1 MTPLW
6 RDADNGSLIG
16 EEPMEEH
23 ETLLAELQG
32 IRERAAGLL
41 RAKLDAVAQQVRD
54 AAARTVGELDLVL
67 PPDPEVLFPV
77 APLGERIASLT
88 APVVVVGPELEL
100 LRALDAGRAQSEVLQ
115 EFLGR
120 LEPWCGPRGIVVF
133 REGRVAGWSG
143 AGFGEGD
150 PVRGWQADI
159 GGSAAFAR
167 VGEGAPTLLVA
178 RQDDVLQAWLPEEER
193 TVLLVPMSLRGKVVG
208 SVVAVLKDDAGAPIV
223 QLLTYLVGLLLETLA
238 VRPQVPTPA
247 LRAAE
252 ALPASALGP
261 PAPLPA
267 AEAVEGEEP
276 AAERADDAAAAPVE
290 VAPPPVVEE
299 APVEEVVAEEAEA
312 VEEPAAEKEE
322 APSAPVE
329 VAGPEVEEEGPLEEV
344 VEAAAAPELTPEDQR
359 RHDEARRF
367 ARLLVSEIRL
377 YNEQAVQDGK
387 ANQDIYQR
395 LKDDIDRSRE
405 MYEQRV
411 PAEIR
416 SATNYFFEEL
426 VRTLADGDPDAL
438 GL

>member
-1 MTPLW
+1 
-6 RDADNGSLIG
+6 
-16 EEPMEEH
+16 MEDH
-23 ETLLAELQG
+23 EILLAELQG

-41 RAKLDAVAQQVRD
+41 RAKLDAVAQQVRE

-77 APLGERIASLT
+77 APFGERIAALT

-115 EFLGR
+115 EFLSR

-133 REGRVAGWSG
+133 REGKVAGWSG

-150 PVRGWQADI
+150 PVRTWQAEL
-159 GGSAAFAR
+159 GSSAILTR
-167 VGEGAPTLLVA
+167 VAEGAPILLA
-178 RQDDVLQAWLPEEER
+178 GDKDAVLRSWLPAEER
-193 TVLLVPMSLRGKVVG
+193 AVLLVPMSLRGKVVG
-208 SVVAVLKDDAGAPIV
+208 CVVAVLKDAAGAFTV

-238 VRPQVPTPA
+238 VRPHVPTPA
-247 LRAAE
+247 LRDAEPGPATAE
-252 ALPASALGP
+252 APVAP
-261 PAPLPA
+261 PA
-267 AEAVEGEEP
+267 AVEEAEEEVQEATPGGVVEPVAAQP
-276 AAERADDAAAAPVE
+276 APPPAQGARVEE
-290 VAPPPVVEE
+290 VAPRAQIPPAEEVAPAPAPPVV
-299 APVEEVVAEEAEA
+299 
-312 VEEPAAEKEE
+312 
-322 APSAPVE
+322 
-329 VAGPEVEEEGPLEEV
+329 
-344 VEAAAAPELTPEDQR
+344 AAPERTVEEQR

-387 ANQDIYQR
+387 VSRDIYQR

-411 PAEIR
+411 PVEIR
-416 SATNYFFEEL
+416 STTNYFFEEL

>member
-1 MTPLW
+1 
-6 RDADNGSLIG
+6 
-16 EEPMEEH
+16 ME
-23 ETLLAELQG
+23 TQQTVLAELQG

-54 AAARTVGELDLVL
+54 AAARTVAELDLVL

-77 APLGERIASLT
+77 QPVSEHIASLT

-133 REGRVAGWSG
+133 RDGRVAGWSG

-150 PVRGWQADI
+150 PVRTWQAGLADST
-159 GGSAAFAR
+159 GFTRA
-167 VGEGAPTLLVA
+167 GEGTPVLLDA
-178 RQDDVLQAWLPEEER
+178 CEDGVLSSWLEGEER
-193 TVLLVPMSLRGKVVG
+193 DVLLVPMSLRGKVVG
-208 SVVAVLKDDAGAPIV
+208 CVVAVLKDPTAASMV

-238 VRPQVPTPA
+238 VRPEVPTPA
-247 LRAAE
+247 LRTAE
-252 ALPASALGP
+252 LVVPTAQVP
-261 PAPLPA
+261 
-267 AEAVEGEEP
+267 EA
-276 AAERADDAAAAPVE
+276 
-290 VAPPPVVEE
+290 
-299 APVEEVVAEEAEA
+299 
-312 VEEPAAEKEE
+312 
-322 APSAPVE
+322 APSAIGEEKVAAEDSASAAVAVE
-329 VAGPEVEEEGPLEEV
+329 VPEPHAEEV
-344 VEAAAAPELTPEDQR
+344 AAADEVVKPAVAAELAPEDQR

-377 YNEQAVQDGK
+377 YNEQAVQIGK
-387 ANQDIYQR
+387 VHKDIYQR

-411 PAEIR
+411 PAEVR

-426 VRTLADGDPDAL
+426 VRTLADGDPNAL

>member
-1 MTPLW
+1 MTPLR
-6 RDADNGSLIG
+6 RDADNGFLIG

-23 ETLLAELQG
+23 ETLVAELQG

-67 PPDPEVLFPV
+67 PPDAEVLFPI
-77 APLGERIASLT
+77 APVGERIASLT
-88 APVVVVGPELEL
+88 APVVVVGPDLEL

-133 REGRVAGWSG
+133 RDGKVAGWSG

-150 PVRGWQADI
+150 PVRTWQAELA
-159 GGSAAFAR
+159 SSVALAR
-167 VGEGAPTLLVA
+167 VGEGTSALLDA
-178 RQDDVLQAWLPEEER
+178 REDGVLSSWLPGEER

-208 SVVAVLKDDAGAPIV
+208 SVVAVVKDDASAPLV

-238 VRPQVPTPA
+238 VRPHVPTPA

-252 ALPASALGP
+252 VVLATA
-261 PAPLPA
+261 
-267 AEAVEGEEP
+267 
-276 AAERADDAAAAPVE
+276 
-290 VAPPPVVEE
+290 VAPPPVSLAAAVAESEGGAAEIATETAMPAEVAPPTLEEEMPVEE
-299 APVEEVVAEEAEA
+299 AA
-312 VEEPAAEKEE
+312 VEEPVEAEEEEPSVGAE
-322 APSAPVE
+322 APPPP
-329 VAGPEVEEEGPLEEV
+329 GEEEVSGEEV
-344 VEAAAAPELTPEDQR
+344 VETAAVPELTPEEQR

>member
-1 MTPLW
+1 
-6 RDADNGSLIG
+6 
-16 EEPMEEH
+16 MEKQ
-23 ETLLAELQG
+23 ETLLAELQE

-67 PPDPEVLFPV
+67 PPDPEVLFPLQTV
-77 APLGERIASLT
+77 GERIASLT

-133 REGRVAGWSG
+133 RDGRVAGWSG

-150 PVRGWQADI
+150 PVRSWQAELAKST
-159 GGSAAFAR
+159 GLSR
-167 VGEGAPTLLVA
+167 VGEGAPALLDA
-178 RQDDVLQAWLPEEER
+178 RDDAVLRAWLPDAEGD
-193 TVLLVPMSLRGKVVG
+193 VLLVPMSLRGKVVG
-208 SVVAVLKDDAGAPIV
+208 SVVAVLKDRASAPLV
-223 QLLTYLVGLLLETLA
+223 QLLTYMVGLLLETLA

-247 LRAAE
+247 LRE
-252 ALPASALGP
+252 AQAILPAT
-261 PAPLPA
+261 
-267 AEAVEGEEP
+267 EM
-276 AAERADDAAAAPVE
+276 
-290 VAPPPVVEE
+290 
-299 APVEEVVAEEAEA
+299 
-312 VEEPAAEKEE
+312 
-322 APSAPVE
+322 
-329 VAGPEVEEEGPLEEV
+329 
-344 VEAAAAPELTPEDQR
+344 EAAAAPIIEKPEVAAEYTAGAAAAAEVAPPVAEEAAAEAPAVEEPVAEELEATTTPPSAAVAAAAAPPAEQEAAREQVAEATVAVELSPEEQR

-387 ANQDIYQR
+387 VNRDIYQR

-411 PAEIR
+411 PAEVR

>member
-1 MTPLW
+1 
-6 RDADNGSLIG
+6 
-16 EEPMEEH
+16 MEKQ
-23 ETLLAELQG
+23 ETLRAELQE

-67 PPDPEVLFPV
+67 PPDPEVLFPIQPV
-77 APLGERIASLT
+77 SERIASLT
-88 APVVVVGPELEL
+88 APVVVVGPDLEL

-120 LEPWCGPRGIVVF
+120 LEPWCGPRGVVVF
-133 REGRVAGWSG
+133 RDGKVAGWSG

-150 PVRGWQADI
+150 PVRTWQAELAKST
-159 GGSAAFAR
+159 GLTRA
-167 VGEGAPTLLVA
+167 GEGTPALLDA
-178 RQDDVLQAWLPEEER
+178 RGDEVLRSWLPGEER
-193 TVLLVPMSLRGKVVG
+193 DVLLVPMSLRGKVVG
-208 SVVAVLKDDAGAPIV
+208 SVVAVLKDRASAPMV

-247 LRAAE
+247 LRTADVITPPTEVKAAAE
-252 ALPASALGP
+252 ETVAAEQGTVDSLASGAVPAEATSAAVTETYAAEKTIAEEPVEVEDHP
-261 PAPLPA
+261 PARA
-267 AEAVEGEEP
+267 A
-276 AAERADDAAAAPVE
+276 E
-290 VAPPPVVEE
+290 VAPPQ
-299 APVEEVVAEEAEA
+299 ARAAAIAHAA
-312 VEEPAAEKEE
+312 VEQ
-322 APSAPVE
+322 
-329 VAGPEVEEEGPLEEV
+329 
-344 VEAAAAPELTPEDQR
+344 AAAPELTPEEQR

-377 YNEQAVQDGK
+377 YNEQAVQEGK
-387 ANQDIYQR
+387 ANRDIYQR

-411 PAEIR
+411 PAEVR

>member
-1 MTPLW
+1 M
-6 RDADNGSLIG
+6 ADHEALI
-16 EEPMEEH
+16 
-23 ETLLAELQG
+23 AELQG
-32 IRERAAGLL
+32 MRERAQGLL
-41 RAKLDAVAQQVRD
+41 RAKLQAVAQQIRD
-54 AAARTVGELDLVL
+54 AAARTTGELDLVL
-67 PPDPEVLFPV
+67 PPDPEVFFPLERV
-77 APLGERIASLT
+77 GESLAALT
-88 APVVVVGPELEL
+88 APVVVVGPDLEV

-150 PVRGWQADI
+150 PVRAWQAEL
-159 GGSAAFAR
+159 SRSPALLR
-167 VGEGAPTLLVA
+167 VADGVPILTVA
-178 RQDDVLQAWLPEEER
+178 SHDEVLNSWLPGEER
-193 TVLLVPMSLRGKVVG
+193 TLLLVPMSLRGKVVG
-208 SVVAVLKDDAGAPIV
+208 AVVATLANDQGVGVV

-238 VRPQVPTPA
+238 VRPHVPTPA

-252 ALPASALGP
+252 T
-261 PAPLPA
+261 
-267 AEAVEGEEP
+267 V
-276 AAERADDAAAAPVE
+276 AAATV
-290 VAPPPVVEE
+290 VAPPPPMGGVREWATGPSEAAVPPVAPSP
-299 APVEEVVAEEAEA
+299 APVAAPEPQPEEEVPTEEYEETQQAPPPTVAA
-312 VEEPAAEKEE
+312 EPAAPEPAPPVREVPVLSPEE
-322 APSAPVE
+322 
-329 VAGPEVEEEGPLEEV
+329 
-344 VEAAAAPELTPEDQR
+344 QR

-387 ANQDIYQR
+387 ANKDIYRR

-411 PAEIR
+411 PAEVR
-416 SATNYFFEEL
+416 STTNYFFEEL

>member
-1 MTPLW
+1 
-6 RDADNGSLIG
+6 
-16 EEPMEEH
+16 MEEH

-41 RAKLDAVAQQVRD
+41 RAKLDAVAQQVRE

-77 APLGERIASLT
+77 APFGERIAALT

-115 EFLGR
+115 EFLSR

-133 REGRVAGWSG
+133 REGKVAGWSG

-150 PVRGWQADI
+150 PVRTWQAEL
-159 GGSAAFAR
+159 GSSATLTR
-167 VGEGAPTLLVA
+167 VAEGAPILLAVGEDA
-178 RQDDVLQAWLPEEER
+178 VLRSWLPAEER

-208 SVVAVLKDDAGAPIV
+208 CVVAVLKDAAGASTV

-247 LRAAE
+247 LRDAEPGPATAE
-252 ALPASALGP
+252 ASVAP
-261 PAPLPA
+261 PA
-267 AEAVEGEEP
+267 AVEEAEEEVEEATPESVVEP
-276 AAERADDAAAAPVE
+276 AAAQPAPPPAQEAQVEE
-290 VAPPPVVEE
+290 VAPGPQVPPAEEVAPAPAPPVV
-299 APVEEVVAEEAEA
+299 
-312 VEEPAAEKEE
+312 
-322 APSAPVE
+322 
-329 VAGPEVEEEGPLEEV
+329 
-344 VEAAAAPELTPEDQR
+344 AAPERSVEEQR

-387 ANQDIYQR
+387 VNRDIYQR

-411 PAEIR
+411 PAEVR
-416 SATNYFFEEL
+416 STTNYFFEEL